1 MQVWQDTF
9 KELKDQY
16 MIRSAG
22 RIEQIQQLLSTMA
35 RNPADL
41 NNLRELMRQFHWLAG
56 SGGIYGFP
64 QISKLGAHGEA
75 FCEEIAQENRPITRT
90 EWEKCQAIFDAL
102 KLAFNDGED
111 GQRVTMQREL
121 PVITPPTPPPADVIV
136 VDADVDQVEKLTRL
150 MDERGM
156 VARACRTGS
165 AALKAIHE
173 QLPKAMIIA
182 IPLPDIDS
190 YGLVEK
196 IRQVPKGNEIVIYTV
211 SKKSGFLDKVKA
223 IHCGADAYF
232 EVPVDYEALVHKL
245 QYMLERNQPSNYRV
259 LSVEDDPD
267 QAEFIRAVLQST
279 GYQVTIIPDP
289 NQFEEYMVSVNP
301 DLVLLD
307 IMLGSMTGY
316 ELARYLRQDDRW
328 AMVPIIFL
336 TTENQLYAHI
346 QTAQSGAD
354 EHLIKPV
361 PPPLLLNA
369 VASRLERMRFFKSLL
384 HRDGLTHLLTH
395 GAFMEEAQKLVAHA
409 KRNPERMAA
418 MMVLDLDHLSKINQ
432 AYGYAAGDR
441 VLVNLAT
448 LLRQRCRQSDTIG
461 RIGGEEFV
469 AIVEDLEEKNA
480 VHLAKRLLQDFS
492 SVEHRAADGTPFQA
506 TFSAGIAMLD
516 PKTMDAEKWKRIAEQ
531 ALKAAKSAG
540 RKNVMRASLSR
551 R

>member
-22 RIEQIQQLLSTMA
+22 RLDQIQQLLASIA
-35 RNPADL
+35 RTPDDMNM
-41 NNLRELMRQFHWLAG
+41 LRELTRQFHWLAG

-64 QISKLGAHGEA
+64 QISKLGAHGET
-75 FCEEIAQENRPITRT
+75 FCEEITQQNRGITRT
-90 EWEKCQAIFDAL
+90 EWEKCQAVFDAL
-102 KLAFNDGED
+102 KMAFNDGED
-111 GQRVTMQREL
+111 GQRVTMQRAV
-121 PVITPPTPPPADVIV
+121 PVVQAPAPPPADVIV
-136 VDADVDQVEKLTRL
+136 VDADLDQVEKLTKL
-150 MDERGM
+150 MDERAM

-173 QLPKAMIIA
+173 QIPKAVIIA

-196 IRQVPKGNEIVIYTV
+196 IRQIPRGDEIAIYAV

-232 EVPVDYEALVHKL
+232 EVPVDYEGLVHKL

-267 QAEFIRAVLQST
+267 QAEFIRAVLQSS
-279 GYQVTIIPDP
+279 GYQVTVLSDP
-289 NQFEEYMVSVNP
+289 NQFEEAMVSVNP

-307 IMLGSMTGY
+307 IMLGSMTGF

-328 AMVPIIFL
+328 AMLPIIFL

-346 QTAQSGAD
+346 QTAQAGAD

-395 GAFMEEAQKLVAHA
+395 GAFMESAQKLVAHA
-409 KRNPERMAA
+409 KRNPDRMAA

-432 AYGYAAGDR
+432 TYGYAAGDR

-448 LLRQRCRQSDTIG
+448 LLRQRCRQSDTVG

-469 AIVEDLEEKNA
+469 AIVEDLEEKDA
-480 VHLAKRLLQDFS
+480 DQLAKRLLQDFS
-492 SVEHRAADGTPFQA
+492 AIEQKAADGTPFHA

-516 PKTMDAEKWKRIAEQ
+516 AKSMDAEKWRRIAEQ
-531 ALKAAKSAG
+531 ALKAAKAAG
-540 RKNVMRASLSR
+540 RKNVMRASVSR

>member
-1 MQVWQDTF
+1 
-9 KELKDQY
+9 

-22 RIEQIQQLLSTMA
+22 RLEQIQQLLTSIA
-35 RNPADL
+35 RSPQDINQ
-41 NNLRELMRQFHWLAG
+41 LRELTRQFHWLAG

-64 QISKLGAHGEA
+64 QISKLGAHGES
-75 FCEEIAQENRPITRT
+75 FCEEIAQQNRPISRT

-102 KLAFNDGED
+102 KMAFSDNED
-111 GQRVTMQREL
+111 GQRVTMQKQL
-121 PVITPPTPPPADVIV
+121 PVITPPAPPPADVII
-136 VDADVDQVEKLTRL
+136 VDADPDQVEKLTRL
-150 MDERGM
+150 MDDRAM

-173 QLPKAMIIA
+173 QLPRAVIIS
-182 IPLPDIDS
+182 IPLPDLDS

-232 EVPVDYEALVHKL
+232 EVPVDWESLVHKL
-245 QYMLERNQPSNYRV
+245 QYMLDRNQPSNYRV

-279 GYQVTIIPDP
+279 GYQVTIISDP
-289 NQFEEYMVSVNP
+289 HQFEEYMVSVNP

-395 GAFMEEAQKLVAHA
+395 GAFMEAAQKLVAHA
-409 KRNPERMAA
+409 KRNTDRMAA
-418 MMVLDLDHLSKINQ
+418 MMVLDVDHLSKINQ

-448 LLRQRCRQSDTIG
+448 LLKQRCRQSDTVG
-461 RIGGEEFV
+461 RIGGEEFI
-469 AIVEDLEEKNA
+469 AIVEDLEEKDA

-492 SVEHRAADGTPFQA
+492 NVQHKSADGTPFQA

-516 PKTMDAEKWKRIAEQ
+516 AKTMDAEKWKRIAEQ